1 MITSEFLK
9 INNMKFMK
17 PNMKNLL
24 SVLIVTLSLG
34 FSAYASH
41 IPGGNLTYTCTG
53 TPNQYLLTMELFVKC
68 PSTLP
73 STQSSSYVT
82 ITNNC
87 GLPNPASV
95 TFNQVGV
102 REDVT
107 QTCASQLSNCPPN
120 PSGGVQGVLMYTYE
134 ALITFPAA
142 CDSWSICF
150 NLCCRDNAT
159 NVSGNSSNSM
169 NFCTTINSQTQVC
182 GSSPTVNA
190 APIPY
195 VCAGQP
201 VNYCLGATDPD
212 GDSVY
217 YSMITPTSSGTP
229 VTFNPPYNTNAPL
242 QNFTLD
248 PLTGCITFNQPTTGN
263 FVIAFLIESFDA
275 NGNLTGSVVHDYQFY
290 VINCSNVTPAPP
302 AGGIT
307 LLPGSNAYSTGP
319 NSIAICEGAS
329 ACFEMTFTDTN
340 PSDVL
345 TIDTAN
351 SSILNNL
358 PGATYTLVGTNPLTI
373 TVCWTVPPG
382 SPNFINGTMTVIDG
396 ACPIVG
402 SASQVIVIDVINST
416 VALKDTTICGNQSAQ
431 LSANG
436 GQTFNWT
443 SIAGDPII
451 VGTNFSC
458 NPCSNPIA
466 TPSVTTTY
474 EVTSNLSGGCNNKD
488 TVTVTV
494 VPDFTMTVS
503 QSSTTSCL
511 FEPIQL
517 NANVQP
523 ANPGYIYN
531 WYPTNYLNNP
541 AISNPEANITVPG
554 TYTYYVD
561 VTNPR
566 GCTKKDSITITV
578 APVVAP
584 DINIL
589 TPDSTIECDSTVLV
603 NLDLGGGIPATCGP
617 SITNTCSS
625 PATQISIGTQTG
637 SNSSTSYPAPYGNWY
652 RNAKHQFL
660 FTAAELNAMGFMG
673 GKINEIAWQVTQ
685 INGTNLYNSF
695 QISMKCTQITNLTTW
710 ETGLTQVLN
719 PVNHVVNVG
728 WNTHPL
734 DIAYEW
740 DGTSNLVVE
749 ICYNNLATSFTNNS
763 ITPWTTTA
771 FTSTIYYRSDGTAA
785 CPYTGTPTTS
795 TNRPITRFN
804 WCPTTPD
811 PNDFTYE
818 WTPNFG
824 INDTTLQNPTL
835 SPTLPTTY
843 YVTVTNINGGCID
856 TDSITITVQCCQIPQ
871 VSTTDVTCYGGN
883 DGKIVVTPYY
893 LVGSEVQT
901 ITYTDS
907 ATNTILQT
915 TPNMSSGSDSLVN
928 IPAGTYI
935 ITSTDTS
942 GCTTDTTI
950 YIYEPDQMFID
961 NITADDTICINGAKQ
976 ISATSI
982 GGTGTHTLT
991 WTDNTTNTN
1000 IPGNGPH
1007 NVNPIVSPSCYE
1019 VFATDINGCLSDTQQ
1034 VCISLFP
1041 NIIGSST
1048 QYTDTV
1054 CEGFSTTLDVS
1065 ATGGSGVGYNYNWY
1079 EGGVLL
1085 GNGTT
1090 MNVTPG
1096 TSPTDYYVVITDNC
1110 TTPPDTVEYQV
1121 FWYDVPILDITR
1133 NKPDSCYPITV
1144 EFSNTSTPNNLVD
1157 NTIWDFSDGSTLS
1170 GNIITNTFNTP
1181 VCRDL
1186 TVTVT
1191 TINGCVLDTTITNY
1205 VCPKNYPH
1213 ADFYATP
1220 EETTFLFPEIT
1231 FTNQSTGEGN
1241 LSYLWDFNTDVAPD
1255 SSTFTNPVHLFPAGM
1270 PGVYNVWLTVTNED
1284 GCVDSTMRVV
1294 TITDIFLFYVPNSF
1308 TPDSDNLNETFRA
1321 YGEGIDLSQFK
1332 MYIFDRW
1339 GEKIF
1344 ETDNIEEGWDGTY
1357 MGAPAPVGTYV
1368 WRIETKE
1375 LFVNRRHEMMGH
1387 VNLLR

>member
-1 MITSEFLK
+1 M
-9 INNMKFMK
+9 NFMK
-17 PNMKNLL
+17 LNIKKLF
-24 SVLIVTLSLG
+24 SVLVFVFTIALNTN
-34 FSAYASH
+34 ASH
-41 IPGGNLTYTCTG
+41 IPGGNLTYQCTG
-53 TPNQYLLTMELFVKC
+53 NPNEYLLTMELFVKC
-68 PSTLP
+68 PSTL
-73 STQSSSYVT
+73 SSSYSSFNFT
-82 ITNNC
+82 ISNDC
-87 GLPNPASV
+87 GLPNPTV
-95 TFNQVGV
+95 PTFTQVGV
-102 REDVT
+102 QQDVT
-107 QTCASQLSNCPPN
+107 QTCPSQLSNCPPN

-134 ALITFPAA
+134 ALITFPAN
-142 CDSWSICF
+142 CDSWEICF
-150 NLCCRDNAT
+150 SLCCRDNAT
-159 NVSGNSSNSM
+159 NVTGNSSNDM
-169 NFCTTINSQTQVC
+169 TFCTTINSQTQNC
-182 GSSPTVNA
+182 GGSPTVNA

-201 VNYCLGATDPD
+201 VNFCLGASDPD
-212 GDSVY
+212 GDSIY
-217 YSMITPTSSGTP
+217 YSMVTPLDDGLP
-229 VTFNPPYNTNAPL
+229 VTFTPPYTTNAPL
-242 QNFTLD
+242 QNFVLD
-248 PLTGCITFNQPTTGN
+248 PLTGCVTFNQSTIGN
-263 FVIAFLIESFDA
+263 FVVAFLIESFDQ
-275 NGNLTGSVVHDYQFY
+275 NGNLTGSVIHDFQFI
-290 VINCSNVTPAPP
+290 VINCSNVTPSPP
-302 AGGIT
+302 TGGIT
-307 LLPGSNAYSTGP
+307 LQPGSNAYSTGP

-329 ACFEMTFTDTN
+329 ACFDMTFTDNN
-340 PSDVL
+340 PGDVL

-358 PGATYTLVGTNPLTI
+358 PGATYTLNGTNPLTI

-382 SPNFINGTMTVIDG
+382 SPSYINGTMTVIDG

-402 SASQVIVIDVINST
+402 SASQVIIIDVINST

-431 LSANG
+431 LTANG
-436 GQTFNWT
+436 GQTFNWV

-458 NPCSNPIA
+458 NPCANPIA
-466 TPSVTTTY
+466 TPSQTTTY
-474 EVTSNLSGGCNNKD
+474 EVTSNLAGGCNNKD

-523 ANPGYIYN
+523 ANPSYTYN

-541 AISNPEANITVPG
+541 AIANPEANITTPG

-561 VTNPR
+561 VTNPN
-566 GCTKKDSITITV
+566 GCTKKDSISITV
-578 APVVAP
+578 TSAIAP

-603 NLDLGGGIPATCGP
+603 DLDLGGGIPAVCGP
-617 SITNTCSS
+617 SITNACSS
-625 PATQISIGTQTG
+625 PATQISVGTQTG
-637 SNSSTSYPAPYGNWY
+637 QNSSTSYPAPYGNWY

-695 QISMKCTQITNLTTW
+695 QISMKCTQTTNLTTW

-734 DIAYEW
+734 DVAYEW

-763 ITPWTTTA
+763 ITPWTTTP
-771 FTSTIYYRSDGTAA
+771 FTSTIYYRSDATAA

-811 PNDFTYE
+811 PNDFTFE
-818 WTPNFG
+818 WSPNIG
-824 INDTTLQNPTL
+824 INDSTLQNPTL
-835 SPTLPTTY
+835 SPTQPTTY
-843 YVTVTNINGGCID
+843 TVTVTNINGGCID
-856 TDSITITVQCCQIPQ
+856 TDTITITVQCCQIPQ
-871 VSTTDVTCYGGN
+871 VATTDVTCFGGN
-883 DGKIVVTPYY
+883 DGKIVVTPYW
-893 LVGSEVQT
+893 LIGSEVQT

-907 ATNTILQT
+907 ATNTVLQT
-915 TPNMSSGSDSLVN
+915 TPNMTAGSDSLTN
-928 IPAGTYI
+928 LPAGTYI
-935 ITSTDTS
+935 ISSTDTS

-961 NITADDTICINGAKQ
+961 NITADDTICINGSKQ

-982 GGTGTHTLT
+982 GGTGVHTLT

-1007 NVNPIVSPSCYE
+1007 TVNPIVSPSCYE
-1019 VFATDINGCLSDTQQ
+1019 VFATDINGCLSDTQE

-1041 NIIGSST
+1041 EITGSTT
-1048 QYTDTV
+1048 QFTDTV
-1054 CEGFSTTLDVS
+1054 CEGFTATLDAS
-1065 ATGGSGVGYNYNWY
+1065 ATGGSGVGYNFDWY
-1079 EGGVLL
+1079 EGGVLI

-1090 MNVTPG
+1090 MNVTPS

-1110 TTPPDTVEYQV
+1110 TTPSDTIEYQV
-1121 FWYDVPILDITR
+1121 YWYDVPTLDIAR

-1144 EFSNTSTPNNLVD
+1144 EFSNTSIPNNLVGS
-1157 NTIWDFSDGSTLS
+1157 TVWEFSDGSILN
-1170 GNIITNTFNTP
+1170 GNTVTNTFNSAG
-1181 VCRDL
+1181 CRDL

-1191 TINGCVLDTTITNY
+1191 TVNGCVLDTTIADY
-1205 VCPKNYPH
+1205 VCPKDYPN
-1213 ADFYATP
+1213 ADFYADP
-1220 EETTFLFPEIT
+1220 DETNFLFPQIS
-1231 FTNQSTGEGN
+1231 FINQSTGQGN
-1241 LSYLWDFNTDVAPD
+1241 LSYLWDFGTGVNPD
-1255 SSTFTNPVHLFPAGM
+1255 SSTFTNPVHMFPAGV
-1270 PGVYNVWLTVTNED
+1270 PGEYNVWLTVTNEH
-1284 GCVDSTMRVV
+1284 GCVDSTMRIV

-1308 TPDSDNLNETFRA
+1308 TPDSDNLNDKFRA
-1321 YGEGIDLSQFK
+1321 YGEGIDLTQFK

-1339 GEKIF
+1339 GELIY
-1344 ETDNIEEGWDGTY
+1344 ETDDIEDGWDGTY
-1357 MGAPAPVGTYV
+1357 MGTDAPVGTYV

-1375 LFVNRRHEMMGH
+1375 KFVNRRHEMTGH